1 MQERCFWEHKE
12 SYRDFDA
19 EHSTD
24 YYDDIREISD
34 ILDDDDVD
42 YWLKAAAKD
51 GVDRV
56 RCFVADTYS
65 DDIYK
70 LDGYNNLANVT
81 DGDLESLV
89 YDLTEKIKDD
99 IENLKASE
107 LWWGGFDIILFI
119 SIILFGIK
127 KFCMSKIW
135 VW

>member
-1 MQERCFWEHKE
+1 MNEIYARKKLINLLKE
-12 SYRDFDA
+12 EVKDIDTKCKKDVFENIKNLIEDFDA
-19 EHSTD
+19 DHSTC
-24 YYDDIREISD
+24 YYDNLRDVSD
-34 ILDDDDVD
+34 ILDDDDLD
-42 YWLKAAAKD
+42 YWLETAAKD

-107 LWWGGFDIILFI
+107 L
-119 SIILFGIK
+119 
-127 KFCMSKIW
+127 
-135 VW
+135 

>member
-1 MQERCFWEHKE
+1 MNEIYARKKLINLLKE
-12 SYRDFDA
+12 EVKDIDTKCKKDVFENIKNLIEDFDA
-19 EHSTD
+19 DHSTD

-42 YWLKAAAKD
+42 YWLEAAEKD

-107 LWWGGFDIILFI
+107 L
-119 SIILFGIK
+119 
-127 KFCMSKIW
+127 
-135 VW
+135 

>member
-1 MQERCFWEHKE
+1 MNEIYARKKLIHQLNDEVKDIESKIKKE
-12 SYRDFDA
+12 VFENIKNIIYDFNGD
-19 EHSTD
+19 HSTC
-24 YYDDIREISD
+24 YYDDLRDISD
-34 ILDDDDVD
+34 ILDDDDLD
-42 YWLKAAAKD
+42 YWLEEAAKE
-51 GVDRV
+51 GIDRV

-107 LWWGGFDIILFI
+107 L
-119 SIILFGIK
+119 
-127 KFCMSKIW
+127 
-135 VW
+135 